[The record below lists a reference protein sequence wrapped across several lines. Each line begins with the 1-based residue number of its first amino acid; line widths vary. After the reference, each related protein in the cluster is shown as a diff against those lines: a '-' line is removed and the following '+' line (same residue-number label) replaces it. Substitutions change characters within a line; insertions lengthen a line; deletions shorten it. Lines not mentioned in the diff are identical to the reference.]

1 MHCRIKYFSI
11 GTGTI
16 AQFVKCLLHKHE
28 DLSLIVKNPSEK
40 KNKLQAQWLML
51 TKPELEKGEEGGC

>member
-1 MHCRIKYFSI
+1 M

-16 AQFVKCLLHKHE
+16 AQFVKSLPHKHE

-40 KNKLQAQWLML
+40 KKFQAQWLML
-51 TKPELEKGEEGGC
+51 TNPELERGRREDAESCR